1 MGGRYGRTDFSG
13 YTQAQLVQMLP
24 AGRTTDVRAAA
35 DGWRDLANAL
45 DDVALAIERQ
55 DADFRGLWQG
65 PSAAEH
71 AAMIASL
78 VDGVRLV
85 GRRGRGV
92 RRQGDGRTRPD

>member
-1 MGGRYGRTDFSG
+1 MGGRYERTDFSG
-13 YTQAQLVQMLP
+13 YT
-24 AGRTTDVRAAA
+24 

-45 DDVALAIERQ
+45 DDVALTIERQ

-65 PSAAEH
+65 QSAAEH

-78 VDGVRLV
+78 VDGVRRV